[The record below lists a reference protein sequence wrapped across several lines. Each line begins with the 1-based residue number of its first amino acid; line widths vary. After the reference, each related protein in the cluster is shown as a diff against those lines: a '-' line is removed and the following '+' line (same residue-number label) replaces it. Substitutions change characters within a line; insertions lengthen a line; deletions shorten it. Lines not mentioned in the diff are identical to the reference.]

1 MILVGFG
8 NMIAWATACYMR
20 PNAKG
25 FLVWDQK
32 QGGGTWGWLKFWR
45 DYSVVWEWLV
55 PTRAFF
61 RPTTCQRMFEESPG
75 MFTNVRYWNLDYGID
90 AGLFAVPRLIDGAVS
105 PKNSMTLLSWYRQNF
120 MEYFMP
126 SSLNMSELQSRFSLI
141 RRQLDAKPEMVN
153 FGNGDNL
160 DTLVNELLP
169 LRSMYSKETFF
180 IGVHIRRGDSCT
192 TRAINT
198 GRPPCQ
204 EVSVYASAVK
214 QIISSY
220 RTQQRIKFV
229 ILVASDSEHATK
241 ELQDACRC
249 TAHIFEDTMTFW
261 QIC

>member
-1 MILVGFG
+1 
-8 NMIAWATACYMR
+8 
-20 PNAKG
+20 
-25 FLVWDQK
+25 
-32 QGGGTWGWLKFWR
+32 
-45 DYSVVWEWLV
+45 
-55 PTRAFF
+55 
-61 RPTTCQRMFEESPG
+61 MFEESPG

-180 IGVHIRRGDSCT
+180 TFVVGTVARREQS
-192 TRAINT
+192 TRVVLLAKRCRFAQVRST
-198 GRPPCQ
+198 EHRSALSLLFWWRQTASMRPRNYKTP
-204 EVSVYASAVK
+204 VDV
-214 QIISSY
+214 
-220 RTQQRIKFV
+220 
-229 ILVASDSEHATK
+229 L
-241 ELQDACRC
+241 L
-249 TAHIFEDTMTFW
+249 TFLKTL
-261 QIC
+261 